1 MYLLSMPPAVLCYN
15 VLPNNANSYWASYFD
30 YKHLA
35 VVAFLI
41 PLVYLKHCN
50 GMASTIINYYGSKLL
65 IQPILWNVHYCIIN
79 LCIELC
85 LAVVTYVCLGFCYC
99 SGVDF
104 VMEATGQ
111 QFGWHST
118 VQNKYLVKTTVIQ
131 G

>member
-1 MYLLSMPPAVLCYN
+1 MPPPSALLQCAAKQCKY
-15 VLPNNANSYWASYFD
+15 SYWASYFD

-79 LCIELC
+79 LYIELC

-99 SGVDF
+99 SGVDGSHWSAIW
-104 VMEATGQ
+104 VALYCP
-111 QFGWHST
+111 
-118 VQNKYLVKTTVIQ
+118 K
-131 G
+131 